1 MRSNIP
7 VSLTHRGG
15 GDGDIL
21 QISQL
26 ASIKNVL
33 VSFLSQSVWKS
44 QDDPLQDVLVL
55 LLSDVLDL
63 LQDVRDA
70 MGNMDLIHQF
80 IAGDLE
86 ESIVRLAL
94 EDVVAEV
101 RISSEELILVVNVL
115 QEEGESIEAVVRNQG
130 PLAVCILA
138 KGSLIAMEGNNICGC
153 IVG

>member
-101 RISSEELILVVNVL
+101 RISSEELIQVVNVL

>member
-80 IAGDLE
+80 IAGNLE

-101 RISSEELILVVNVL
+101 RISSEELIQVVNVL

>member
-26 ASIKNVL
+26 ASIKNVV

-101 RISSEELILVVNVL
+101 RISSEELIQVVNVL

>member
-101 RISSEELILVVNVL
+101 RISSEELIQVVNVL

-138 KGSLIAMEGNNICGC
+138 KGSLVAMEGNDICGC